1 MPSLY
6 ERFTESELFIT
17 LQPSENKTEGAG
29 LSVLTLTPVILWKVR
44 NVFMVGGLMTVL
56 IV

>member
-6 ERFTESELFIT
+6 ERFTESDLFIT

>member
-44 NVFMVGGLMTVL
+44 NFFMVGGLMTVL

>member
-6 ERFTESELFIT
+6 ERFTESDLFIT

-44 NVFMVGGLMTVL
+44 NFFMVGGLMTVL

>member
-6 ERFTESELFIT
+6 ERFTESDLFIT
-17 LQPSENKTEGAG
+17 LQPSENKIEGAR

-44 NVFMVGGLMTVL
+44 NFFMVGGLMTVL